1 MAAHMAVENHGE
13 ELGMFFQRR
22 VNFLIS
28 ALGDINASFKD
39 PSDTIDVE
47 VDIVPYLIDSDKDK
61 VDVAVAAVSGGVWS
75 TEAGVAYCNNYGE
88 LHDQV
93 EQIKE
98 EQAAKNP
105 QKEVQPVSE

>member
-1 MAAHMAVENHGE
+1 MAVENHGE

-22 VNFLIS
+22 INFLLY
-28 ALGDINASFKD
+28 ALGDINASFRE
-39 PSDTIDVE
+39 PSETIDVE
-47 VDIVPYLIDSDKDK
+47 CEIVPYLIDNDKDK
-61 VDVAVAAVSGGVWS
+61 VDVAVAAVSGGVWT

-98 EQAAKNP
+98 EQAAKNQLQ
-105 QKEVQPVSE
+105 QKQGQEGQ